1 MENKI
6 IVHPVIADWI
16 VKHKNSDISFYTA
29 YRRHGVELHD
39 IQMMYEETKQVAIT
53 RFSDIVG
60 EAWFCGYEVANI
72 WYIVKLPEKYGVEPS
87 YLQHLDT
94 LSTVRGKYSA
104 GYCLK
109 NDPAIFRTQSKSI
122 AQGLATIINGTV
134 EEIQI

>member
-1 MENKI
+1 MGNKI
-6 IVHPVIADWI
+6 IVHPAIADWI
-16 VKHKNSDISFYTA
+16 VKHKNGDDSFYIT
-29 YRRHGVELHD
+29 YRRYGVELHD
-39 IQMMYEETKQVAIT
+39 IQMSYEDEQQVDDPH
-53 RFSDIVG
+53 FSDIVG
-60 EAWFCGYEVANI
+60 EAWFCGYDVANI

-109 NDPAIFRTQSKSI
+109 NDPAIFRTQSKNT